1 MSTARSSG
9 TPATL
14 FSPLRVGAID
24 CANRVFMAPM
34 TRCRS
39 TPGSDAPNAL
49 NAEYYAQ
56 RASAG
61 LIISEATQI
70 SPQGKGYKGAPGIYT
85 PEQQA
90 GWQRVT
96 DAVHA
101 AGGKMIAQLWHVG
114 RISHP
119 DLQPGGAL
127 PVAPSAINPGGF
139 TYTHNGKM
147 ARVTPR
153 ALETAEIPGIV
164 AHYRH
169 AAQVAR
175 DAGFDGVEIH
185 AANGYLIEQFLRDST
200 NRRADQYGGSIEN
213 RIRLALAV
221 VDAAIEVFSRE
232 RVGIR
237 LSPVSLSNGTPLSSD
252 TNAVFGALV
261 DGLAARRIAYLHFI
275 EGDTQRS
282 HYRDGFDFAGAR
294 RRFPGVYIASN
305 LYTRAMALDT
315 VADGSVDAVAFARA
329 FLANPDLPHRLALD
343 APLNHAHSATFFMR
357 GTSDADGYTDY
368 PVLATD
374 AMQS

>member
-1 MSTARSSG
+1 M
-9 TPATL
+9 
-14 FSPLRVGAID
+14 
-24 CANRVFMAPM
+24 
-34 TRCRS
+34 
-39 TPGSDAPNAL
+39 
-49 NAEYYAQ
+49 
-56 RASAG
+56 
-61 LIISEATQI
+61 
-70 SPQGKGYKGAPGIYT
+70 
-85 PEQQA
+85 
-90 GWQRVT
+90 
-96 DAVHA
+96 
-101 AGGKMIAQLWHVG
+101 
-114 RISHP
+114 
-119 DLQPGGAL
+119 
-127 PVAPSAINPGGF
+127 
-139 TYTHNGKM
+139 
-147 ARVTPR
+147 
-153 ALETAEIPGIV
+153 ETTEIPGIV
-164 AHYRH
+164 ADYRH
-169 AAQVAR
+169 ASQVAR

-200 NRRADQYGGSIEN
+200 NRRTDQYGGSVEN

-221 VDAAIEVFSRE
+221 VDAAVEVFNRE

-275 EGDTQRS
+275 EGDTQRR

-294 RRFPGVYIASN
+294 RRFPCVYIASN
-305 LYTRAMALDT
+305 LYTRAMALDS

-329 FLANPDLPHRLALD
+329 FLANPDLPHRLELD